1 MCKRFGYSYE
11 LLTFGVEK
19 ILIFSLEPIHT
30 PSINVCNYYTRER
43 MKKHIRN
50 DNNKIHLSLVIYD
63 CLVSPQN
70 AIIDVCV
77 SCNQKVS
84 IGMSACNLFYCIL
97 HTQ

>member
-1 MCKRFGYSYE
+1 
-11 LLTFGVEK
+11 
-19 ILIFSLEPIHT
+19 
-30 PSINVCNYYTRER
+30 

-84 IGMSACNLFYCIL
+84 IGMSACNLSYCIL
-97 HTQ
+97 HTTYMAKYGSLILYYQL